1 MLIKIIHYV
10 VFFVLNSYN
19 KTKIDNNDVDIMKR
33 ILTMLL
39 AFALCCTTCY
49 GMEFVD
55 TFSSTQNTDAASYQN
70 LVTRAGDPMD
80 DFNWPAAQDQ
90 TFCSLPSASTVGSV
104 LYQIRGAQTLEVAVY
119 SRKGTFSTYSEEL
132 DAYTLG
138 YFAAANPSLARKEMR
153 LSPSTGGVYIQME
166 DGLARLT
173 GVQGGKAFLPTAE
186 RPEDLIPY
194 GLQVYAGKSQGNLR
208 LLTPTRKKDKEAQFS
223 RPGTILQYYDVFSY
237 TLPADCDYVKLV
249 LRDYT
254 SFPMENGAVQANNV
268 KNPLRLANAVF
279 TGERI
284 SVGPPAEEP
293 SSSIPS
299 SSTPP
304 SSSSGSNSTPHG
316 GSGGEEEDP
325 DLEKPPKKDNGSSSE
340 KGKEI
345 ASSSSS
351 SSSKTAGAKV
361 SSSSPKAVVR
371 ASSPST
377 SSSRS
382 SSKTGSSPAA
392 APAATQQIIL
402 EEEASAPSR
411 SGFYLAAAVYLSAAA
426 AGLLLFWEKKSRST
440 GEEKDSDNPS

>member
-1 MLIKIIHYV
+1 
-10 VFFVLNSYN
+10 
-19 KTKIDNNDVDIMKR
+19 MKR

-70 LVTRAGDPMD
+70 LVTRSGDPMD

-119 SRKGTFSTYSEEL
+119 SRKGSFSTYSEEL

-223 RPGTILQYYDVFSY
+223 RPGTILQ
-237 TLPADCDYVKLV
+237 
-249 LRDYT
+249 
-254 SFPMENGAVQANNV
+254 
-268 KNPLRLANAVF
+268 
-279 TGERI
+279 
-284 SVGPPAEEP
+284 
-293 SSSIPS
+293 
-299 SSTPP
+299 
-304 SSSSGSNSTPHG
+304 
-316 GSGGEEEDP
+316 
-325 DLEKPPKKDNGSSSE
+325 
-340 KGKEI
+340 
-345 ASSSSS
+345 
-351 SSSKTAGAKV
+351 
-361 SSSSPKAVVR
+361 
-371 ASSPST
+371 
-377 SSSRS
+377 
-382 SSKTGSSPAA
+382 
-392 APAATQQIIL
+392 
-402 EEEASAPSR
+402 
-411 SGFYLAAAVYLSAAA
+411 
-426 AGLLLFWEKKSRST
+426 
-440 GEEKDSDNPS
+440 